1 MWLCGDSPLKE
12 LGLDLA
18 EWIRKR
24 QGSLKEVD
32 LFDYTEKRGYKVG
45 LQGETSKL
53 KIDQQLAS

>member
-1 MWLCGDSPLKE
+1 MWLCGDRPLKE

-18 EWIRKR
+18 KWIRKR
-24 QGSLKEVD
+24 QGSLREVD
-32 LFDYTEKRGYKVG
+32 LFDYTAKRGYKVR